1 MQFAEDLSDRDAA
14 DAVRTR
20 IDWKYWLGPE

>member
-20 IDWKYWLGPE
+20 IDWKYRLGPE